1 MSDFNLLYRNRFEQ
15 SSKFDIFSNIFSS
28 YFSFIVLL
36 NVFLNVSLTSKKGL
50 LKSSKLFLLSSTS
63 LNISVAE
70 VYHV

>member
-1 MSDFNLLYRNRFEQ
+1 MSDFKLLYRNSFEQ

-36 NVFLNVSLTSKKGL
+36 NVFLNASLTSKKGL

-63 LNISVAE
+63 FNISVAE